1 MSAVT
6 LAFLVTAA
14 AYTVASGLYLAHL
27 ARGHAGAVTW
37 APRALGVAI
46 ASHAVFLACDFALTG
61 RMPTGDIRQAL
72 ALLSLVIALA
82 YLATMRRHRM
92 TVLGAF
98 LTPVALL
105 LFLGAGLGASVP
117 VVPEHVRSAL
127 LPLHVAVNVFGIA
140 AFALAFAAALGYL
153 VQERLLRQK
162 RVIGVFQR
170 LPALDVLDAF
180 GLKLIT
186 LGFPLFTVGLV
197 TGSLWAAQRASG
209 AVSVTTGQGFAM
221 LAWLC
226 FGAVLLARVAAGWRG
241 RRAAIGTLLGF
252 ACAMAAIVGYLL
264 RGGGG

>member
-1 MSAVT
+1 VVT
-6 LAFLVTAA
+6 LAFVVTAL
-14 AYTVASGLYLAHL
+14 AYAVASALYLAHL
-27 ARGHAGAVTW
+27 ARGHASAVTW
-37 APRALGVAI
+37 APRALGAAI
-46 ASHAVFLACDFALTG
+46 TSHAAFVAFDFALAG
-61 RMPTGDIRQAL
+61 RVPTGDIRQAL

-117 VVPEHVRSAL
+117 AVPENVRSAL
-127 LPLHVAVNVFGIA
+127 LPLHVGVNVLGIA
-140 AFALAFAAALGYL
+140 AFALAFAAAVGYL

-180 GLKLIT
+180 GLKLVT
-186 LGFPLFTVGLV
+186 FGFPLFTVGLV
-197 TGSLWAAQRASG
+197 TGSLWAARRAGSM
-209 AVSVTTGQGFAM
+209 SVTTGQGFAM

-226 FGAVLLARVAAGWRG
+226 FGAVLLARAAAGWRG
-241 RRAAIGTLLGF
+241 RRAAIGTLFGF
-252 ACAMAAIVGYLL
+252 ACAMAALIGYLV
-264 RGGGG
+264 RDGGG